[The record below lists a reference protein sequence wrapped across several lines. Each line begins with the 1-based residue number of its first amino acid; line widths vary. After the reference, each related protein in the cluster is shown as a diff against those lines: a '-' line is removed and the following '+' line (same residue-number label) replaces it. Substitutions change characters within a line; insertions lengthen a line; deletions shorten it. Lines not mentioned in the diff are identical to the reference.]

1 MKKSKAHFSIKLNP
15 EGKAKKQI
23 DPPSKILLPDPADN
37 ELPGTVAYNA
47 HCDFSIPILFE
58 RNDENVRIVR
68 MRTKLD
74 DIVAQRKQMGVP
86 TNRAIKMANAL
97 ILEEYLTSGQYG
109 STSQFAK
116 QIGVSHTH
124 MNRLLNMLNLP
135 PDEIERILFET
146 H

>member
-1 MKKSKAHFSIKLNP
+1 MNYRGLWRIM
-15 EGKAKKQI
+15 
-23 DPPSKILLPDPADN
+23 
-37 ELPGTVAYNA
+37 
-47 HCDFSIPILFE
+47 
-58 RNDENVRIVR
+58 RIVIFPSPFYLSVMTR
-68 MRTKLD
+68 MF